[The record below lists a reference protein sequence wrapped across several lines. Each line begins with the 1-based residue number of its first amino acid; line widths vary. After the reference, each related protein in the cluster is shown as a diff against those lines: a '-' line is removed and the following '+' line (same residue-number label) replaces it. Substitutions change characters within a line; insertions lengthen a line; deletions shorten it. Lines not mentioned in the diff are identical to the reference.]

1 MEPIYYGA
9 LVALAVL
16 LLAAVLMRRR
26 GAKPA
31 AAVRSGRGVEA
42 LDTVIAWPPE
52 PTRVLTAA
60 ERRVYQLLSD
70 ELPDHLV
77 LAQVPLSRFL
87 RVPTRHSYNEWMRR
101 AGQLCADLVVC
112 DSSTQSVAVVDIRR
126 LASSPNERAQK
137 RHDRMDRVL
146 RAAGVR
152 VLAWYEETLPPRD
165 RIRELVL
172 GKAGME
178 LAGREGGEVVSTRS
192 ADPRSIVDDLEH
204 ETVPGI
210 DDAEPPTST
219 WFDDFDSNP
228 VPLDAPVTV
237 PAPPPPGRGRSAQ

>member
-1 MEPIYYGA
+1 MEPIYYW
-9 LVALAVL
+9 ALAA
-16 LLAAVLMRRR
+16 LAALMLAGVLMRRR
-26 GAKPA
+26 SAKPV

-52 PTRVLTAA
+52 ATRVLTAA

-70 ELPDHLV
+70 ELPDYLV

-112 DSSTQSVAVVDIRR
+112 DSATQVVAVVDIRR
-126 LASSPNERAQK
+126 LSSSPNERAQK

-152 VLAWYEETLPPRD
+152 VLAWYEETLPPREKV
-165 RIRELVL
+165 RELVL
-172 GKAGME
+172 GKAGIE
-178 LAGREGGEVVSTRS
+178 LAGREGGEVVNTRV
-192 ADPRSIVDDLEH
+192 ADSRAIVDDLEH

-210 DDAEPPTST
+210 DDAAEPPTST
-219 WFDDFDSNP
+219 WFDEFDSNP
-228 VPLDAPVTV
+228 VPLDAPNTV
-237 PAPPPPGRGRSAQ
+237 PAPPPSRGRSAQ

>member
-9 LVALAVL
+9 LAALAVL

-70 ELPDHLV
+70 ELPDYLV

-112 DSSTQSVAVVDIRR
+112 DSSTQVVAVVDIRR

-165 RIRELVL
+165 KVRELVL
-172 GKAGME
+172 GKAGIE
-178 LAGREGGEVVSTRS
+178 LAGREGGEVVNTRI
-192 ADPRSIVDDLEH
+192 ADSRAIVDDLEH

-210 DDAEPPTST
+210 DDAAEPPSST

-228 VPLDAPVTV
+228 MPLDPPITV
-237 PAPPPPGRGRSAQ
+237 PAPRR

>member
-9 LVALAVL
+9 IAALAAL
-16 LLAAVLMRRR
+16 LLAAVLLRRR
-26 GAKPA
+26 GVKPA
-31 AAVRSGRGVEA
+31 AAARSGRGVEA

-70 ELPDHLV
+70 ELPEYMV

-101 AGQLCADLVVC
+101 AGHLCADLLIC
-112 DSSTQSVAVVDIRR
+112 DSSTQIVAVVDIRR
-126 LASSPNERAQK
+126 LSSSPNERAQK

-152 VLAWYEETLPPRD
+152 VLAWYEETLPPRE
-165 RIRELVL
+165 RVRELVL

-192 ADPRSIVDDLEH
+192 TDPRSIVDDLEH
-204 ETVPGI
+204 ETIPGI
-210 DDAEPPTST
+210 DDAADPPTST

-228 VPLDAPVTV
+228 VPLDGPVTV
-237 PAPPPPGRGRSAQ
+237 PAPPPGRERSAQ